1 MKLGD
6 LIVRL
11 GMNTRDFDK
20 KIGAAMGRFRSFG
33 RNMKRVGKN
42 LSASITAPLGV
53 IAGTS
58 VKVAADFEQ
67 AMAKVKAVSGAT
79 AGEFKALEEQA
90 KKLGSTTVFTAQQ
103 VAGLQENFAKLG
115 FTSEEIGK
123 VTEATLMLA
132 QASGS
137 DLAQAAEVAGGTLR
151 AFGMDAD
158 ETAHLTD
165 VMAKSFST
173 SALDL
178 ERFQESMKY
187 VAPVAKSAGISVEQ
201 TTAMLGLLANAGVH
215 GSQAGTALRRIISE
229 LGATGGDVAG
239 TIKKLAGEGLN
250 LADAKDE
257 VGRSAQ
263 SALLIL
269 AEGIDTLGDYS
280 AELEGAD
287 GAAAGMAATM
297 NDTTTGAMLRMQ
309 SAVEGAQIAI
319 GTALAPVVE
328 QMAQRIEELAGWF
341 SSLDEDTQGL
351 IITVA
356 GLAAAIGPMLVVGPQ
371 VASAIIGITKA
382 VKGMNLAMLASP
394 WGVIAGLVG
403 VAAVAFISYKG
414 EVTAA
419 EEAQRM
425 LTDAQNRGL
434 QAYAKEA
441 AKVNV
446 LVTEFEAYGDT
457 LERRQEIIADLQ
469 AINPEYF
476 KDLNAEKST
485 LEDLKAAADAYNSS
499 IRQQAIAKAFGEK
512 LVDVEAR
519 RLEVVEELRKEQQ
532 KLAAA
537 EARVATDGRFHTN
550 IKTGS
555 QTLTSA
561 GRAAADATAAINR
574 LKFEQESLTLASK
587 DLASAMGR
595 AEDSMAGEKT
605 RMAADAFA
613 GQFDSV
619 NGLLGG
625 LNALSEEQQAA
636 EAAALAAAD
645 AAADAA
651 EGQGDEA
658 EAVMATVESLRAKA
672 RATAAVITEMKEL
685 AGQGVAVDLT
695 ELDKMQGQ
703 LGTILGQLEDLGTG
717 MADVPETITPV
728 DVAPIATD
736 AGTPQLMGA
745 SAEDMQARADAA
757 QQLSDTVTSL
767 GPVATEVMA
776 ALDSSVAT
784 VTANMQG
791 YFDTAFQ
798 SVIDGTKTMKQAM
811 GEAAKSIIAALLA
824 ETVATA
830 IANAFKTAKNAGPAA
845 AFLGPTLAAA
855 GAAGVKALFN
865 SIPAFAD
872 GGIVSGP
879 TLAQVGEYRNAS
891 SNPEV
896 IAPLSKLQNM
906 MGGGQ
911 RVEVVGVISG
921 QDILISS
928 ERAAIDRGRLRG
940 F

>member
-42 LSASITAPLGV
+42 LTASVTAPLGIIGV
-53 IAGTS
+53 TS
-58 VKVAADFEQ
+58 VKTAADFEQ

-79 AGEFKALEEQA
+79 GGAFKALEKQA
-90 KKLGSTTVFTAQQ
+90 KDLGSSTVFTAQQ
-103 VAGLQENFAKLG
+103 VAGLQENYAKLG
-115 FTSEEIGK
+115 FSSEEIGK

-151 AFGMDAD
+151 AFGLDAD

-201 TTAMLGLLANAGVH
+201 TTAMLGLLANAGLH

-239 TIKKLAGEGLN
+239 TIEKLAGEGLN

-269 AEGIDTLGDYS
+269 AEGIGTLDDYT

-297 NDTTTGAMLRMQ
+297 NDTTTGSLLRMQ
-309 SAVEGAQIAI
+309 SAIEGAQIAI

-328 QMAQRIEELAGWF
+328 ELAGMIEDLAGWF
-341 SSLDEDTQGL
+341 TGLDESTQHA
-351 IITVA
+351 IIAIA
-356 GLAAAIGPMLVVGPQ
+356 GVAAAIGPLLVVGPQ
-371 VASAIIGITKA
+371 MASAIIGITKA
-382 VKGMNLAMLASP
+382 VKAMNLAWLASP
-394 WGVIAGLVG
+394 WTAVAIGVGI
-403 VAAVAFISYKG
+403 VAAALYKVATATNAAEYAQNSMQNAMKNAREAAMKEAVKVDVLVKQYQMAEDSLEGRKKILDQLKAIAPDHFANLDAEKSSFEDLTTAVDAYNEAMLKKAMQAAMEAELQKMAEKKVDLLSEQNEHLEEASRLEAEIAEINRKKEAG
-414 EVTAA
+414 EMSGIRAAAQIGKRNTALNIQQQKMAILQKQIDRQNEAMGIFVDRMAEMNVAADENAAATNNQTTATEDQTAATEAGTAA
-419 EEAQRM
+419 EEA
-425 LTDAQNRGL
+425 D
-434 QAYAKEA
+434 
-441 AKVNV
+441 
-446 LVTEFEAYGDT
+446 
-457 LERRQEIIADLQ
+457 
-469 AINPEYF
+469 
-476 KDLNAEKST
+476 EK
-485 LEDLKAAADAYNSS
+485 
-499 IRQQAIAKAFGEK
+499 
-512 LVDVEAR
+512 
-519 RLEVVEELRKEQQ
+519 
-532 KLAAA
+532 
-537 EARVATDGRFHTN
+537 
-550 IKTGS
+550 
-555 QTLTSA
+555 
-561 GRAAADATAAINR
+561 
-574 LKFEQESLTLASK
+574 
-587 DLASAMGR
+587 
-595 AEDSMAGEKT
+595 
-605 RMAADAFA
+605 
-613 GQFDSV
+613 
-619 NGLLGG
+619 
-625 LNALSEEQQAA
+625 
-636 EAAALAAAD
+636 
-645 AAADAA
+645 
-651 EGQGDEA
+651 
-658 EAVMATVESLRAKA
+658 AVMATVASLREKAKA
-672 RATAAVITEMKEL
+672 TADVIAKMQEL
-685 AGQGVAVDLT
+685 AGQGVAIDFT
-695 ELDKMQGQ
+695 ELDKLQNDLGNTLGMLEQ
-703 LGTILGQLEDLGTG
+703 LGAKMVDAPEKVDTIAPTTISTG
-717 MADVPETITPV
+717 VAGPTGLVGADE
-728 DVAPIATD
+728 
-736 AGTPQLMGA
+736 
-745 SAEDMQARADAA
+745 MQARADAA
-757 QQLSDTVTSL
+757 QQLSDSITSL

-776 ALDSSVAT
+776 ALDSSVAS
-784 VTANMQG
+784 VTSNMQG

-798 SVIDGTKTMKQAM
+798 SVVDGTKTMKQAM
-811 GEAAKSIIAALLA
+811 AEAAKSIIAALLA

-830 IANAFKTAKNAGPAA
+830 IANAFKTAKNSGPAA

-865 SIPAFAD
+865 SIPAFAS

-896 IAPLSKLQNM
+896 IAPLNKLRDM
-906 MGGGQ
+906 IGGGQ
-911 RVEVVGVISG
+911 TVQVVGTISG
-921 QDILISS
+921 NDILISS

>member
-173 SALDL
+173 SAMDL
-178 ERFQESMKY
+178 KRFQESMKY

-201 TTAMLGLLANAGVH
+201 TTAMLGMLANAGVH

-328 QMAQRIEELAGWF
+328 QMAHRIEELAGWF

-356 GLAAAIGPMLVVGPQ
+356 GLAAAIGPMLVLGPQ

-469 AINPEYF
+469 AINPDYF
-476 KDLNAEKST
+476 KGLNAEKST

-532 KLAAA
+532 KLAVA
-537 EARVATDGRFHTN
+537 EQRVATDGRYNTN

-561 GRAAADATAAINR
+561 GRAAAEATAAINK

-605 RMAADAFA
+605 RMAADAYA
-613 GQFDSV
+613 SQFDAV
-619 NGLLGG
+619 TGLLGG
-625 LNALSEEQQAA
+625 LTALSEEQQAA
-636 EAAALAAAD
+636 VDAAAD
-645 AAADAA
+645 AAA
-651 EGQGDEA
+651 GQGA
-658 EAVMATVESLRAKA
+658 ESDAIFTTVDALREKALATSEL
-672 RATAAVITEMKEL
+672 IEEMQRL

-695 ELDKMQGQ
+695 ALNALQDELDDALQKLDQLGYGLTERPEKMQS
-703 LGTILGQLEDLGTG
+703 
-717 MADVPETITPV
+717 MITP
-728 DVAPIATD
+728 
-736 AGTPQLMGA
+736 GSLMGPDQIETDTPTDQGLIGV
-745 SAEDMQARADAA
+745 EDIQARAEAA
-757 QQLSDTVTSL
+757 EALSDSISTL
-767 GPVATEVMA
+767 GPVATDVMA
-776 ALDSSVAT
+776 ALDESVAT
-784 VTANMQG
+784 VTSNMQG
-791 YFDTAFQ
+791 YFDAAFQ
-798 SVIDGTKTMKQAM
+798 SVVDGTKTMKQAM

-865 SIPAFAD
+865 SIPAFAE

-906 MGGGQ
+906 MGSGQ

>member
-42 LSASITAPLGV
+42 LTASVTAPLGIIGV
-53 IAGTS
+53 TS
-58 VKVAADFEQ
+58 VKTAADFEQ

-79 AGEFKALEEQA
+79 GGAFKALEKQA
-90 KKLGSTTVFTAQQ
+90 KDLGSSTVFTAQQ
-103 VAGLQENFAKLG
+103 VAGLQENYAKLG
-115 FTSEEIGK
+115 FSSEEIGK

-151 AFGMDAD
+151 AFGLDAS
-158 ETAHLTD
+158 ETGHLTD

-187 VAPVAKSAGISVEQ
+187 VAPVAKAAGISVEQ

-239 TIKKLAGEGLN
+239 TIQKLAGEGLD

-269 AEGIDTLGDYS
+269 AEGIGTLDDYT

-297 NDTTTGAMLRMQ
+297 NDTTTGSLLRMQ
-309 SAVEGAQIAI
+309 SAIEGAQIAI

-328 QMAQRIEELAGWF
+328 ELAAMVEDLAGWF
-341 SSLDEDTQGL
+341 TGLDESTQHT
-351 IITVA
+351 IITIA
-356 GLAAAIGPMLVVGPQ
+356 GVVAAIGPLLVVGPQ
-371 VASAIIGITKA
+371 MASAVIGITKA
-382 VKGMNLAMLASP
+382 VKAMNLAWLASP
-394 WGVIAGLVG
+394 WTAVAIGVGI
-403 VAAVAFISYKG
+403 VAAALYKVA
-414 EVTAA
+414 TA
-419 EEAQRM
+419 
-425 LTDAQNRGL
+425 TDAAGYAQNSMQNAMKNARE
-434 QAYAKEA
+434 AAMKEA
-441 AKVNV
+441 VKVDV
-446 LVTEFEAYGDT
+446 LVKQYKMAKDS
-457 LERRQEIIADLQ
+457 LEGRKKILDKLKAIAPDHFANL
-469 AINPEYF
+469 
-476 KDLNAEKST
+476 DAEKSSF
-485 LEDLKAAADAYNSS
+485 EDLTTAVDAYNKAMLNKAM
-499 IRQQAIAKAFGEK
+499 QAAMEAELQKMAEK
-512 LVDVEAR
+512 KVELLSEQNEHLEEAS
-519 RLEVVEELRKEQQ
+519 RLEAEIAEINRK
-532 KLAAA
+532 K
-537 EARVATDGRFHTN
+537 EAGEMSGV
-550 IKTGS
+550 
-555 QTLTSA
+555 
-561 GRAAADATAAINR
+561 RAAAQI
-574 LKFEQESLTLASK
+574 ASRNT
-587 DLASAMGR
+587 DLNIQQQLMAGLQKQIDRQNDAMGIFV
-595 AEDSMAGEKT
+595 D
-605 RMAADAFA
+605 RMAEMNMATEQNAEA
-613 GQFDSV
+613 TDSAEKKLAEKHTTI
-619 NGLLGG
+619 NGLL
-625 LNALSEEQQAA
+625 NAMNAMGA
-636 EAAALAAAD
+636 EAEATAD
-645 AAADAA
+645 VVV
-651 EGQGDEA
+651 EA
-658 EAVMATVESLRAKA
+658 EEDEEKAVMATVESLREKA
-672 RATAAVITEMKEL
+672 RATAGVIAEMKEL

-703 LGTILGQLEDLGTG
+703 LGTILGQLEDLGAS
-717 MADVPETITPV
+717 MVDVPETITPV
-728 DVAPIATD
+728 PVAPIPTD
-736 AGTPQLMGA
+736 ASTTMPTGLVGVEQ
-745 SAEDMQARADAA
+745 MQATADAVDNVGE
-757 QQLSDTVTSL
+757 SFTSL
-767 GPVATEVMA
+767 GPLATEVMA
-776 ALDSSVAT
+776 ALDSSVAS
-784 VTANMQG
+784 VTSNMQG

-798 SVIDGTKTMKQAM
+798 SVVDGTKTMKQAM
-811 GEAAKSIIAALLA
+811 AEAAKSIIAALLA

-830 IANAFKTAKNAGPAA
+830 IANAFKTAKNSGPAA

-865 SIPAFAD
+865 SIPAFAS

-896 IAPLSKLQNM
+896 IAPLNKLRDM
-906 MGGGQ
+906 IGGGQ
-911 RVEVVGVISG
+911 TVQVVGTISG
-921 QDILISS
+921 NDILISS